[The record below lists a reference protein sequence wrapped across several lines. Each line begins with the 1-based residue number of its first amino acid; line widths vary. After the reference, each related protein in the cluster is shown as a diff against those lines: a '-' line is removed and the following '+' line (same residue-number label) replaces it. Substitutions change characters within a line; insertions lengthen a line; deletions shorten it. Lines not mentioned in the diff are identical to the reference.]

1 MKYSNSSNGQTKRS
15 RFCIE
20 DLLQVV
26 KKIFVRGLAISMPA
40 LRREG
45 VGSKKQD
52 LCRREKGLLRSRPV
66 KLKRSKRAQWTVGDR
81 IYLTIYEV

>member
-1 MKYSNSSNGQTKRS
+1 MKYFNSSKDQTKHS

-26 KKIFVRGLAISMPA
+26 KIIFVMGLAISTPV

-45 VGSKKQD
+45 GGSKKQD
-52 LCRREKGLLRSRPV
+52 LCRRDKGPLRSRPV
-66 KLKRSKRAQWTVGDR
+66 KLKRSKRMQWTVGER
-81 IYLTIYEV
+81 TYLTIYEV